1 VERTVTTWYVST
13 CSRDDQFLIYIKG
26 WRYLLY
32 CTGAITIAAWILRT
46 VAFRFRES
54 PKFLLVKGRD
64 DAAVEVLQ
72 QISAFNGRECTVSLE
87 DFEKLT
93 AQHEE
98 LFGPAAEIG
107 AQQTKKS
114 VGQMI
119 RAELSRY
126 GLLFSSGPVA
136 MLTICVWGTYACDY
150 FGFTVAG
157 MLEMIL

>member
-1 VERTVTTWYVST
+1 
-13 CSRDDQFLIYIKG
+13 
-26 WRYLLY
+26 
-32 CTGAITIAAWILRT
+32 

-98 LFGPAAEIG
+98 LYGPAAEIG
-107 AQQTKKS
+107 ATKS
-114 VGQMI
+114 NASIGQMI

-157 MLEMIL
+157 MLNVVP